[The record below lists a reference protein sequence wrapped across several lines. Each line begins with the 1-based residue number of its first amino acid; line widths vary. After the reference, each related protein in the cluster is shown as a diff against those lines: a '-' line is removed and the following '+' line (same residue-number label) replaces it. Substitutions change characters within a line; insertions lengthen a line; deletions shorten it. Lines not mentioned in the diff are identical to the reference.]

1 MDLVLVQQENI
12 ARAPAGLGWEPGWSL
27 GIAPSANP
35 RPNPQGAPE
44 FGGVG
49 TTDTTEATASEIQP
63 QGLLAKLVLEVSRRL
78 QWYHRTRATLVTACE
93 ECKAGDKC
101 PKVTKVAAGE

>member
-12 ARAPAGLGWEPGWSL
+12 ARAPAGARVGPGWSL

-35 RPNPQGAPE
+35 SPSPQGAPE

-49 TTDTTEATASEIQP
+49 PTN
-63 QGLLAKLVLEVSRRL
+63 
-78 QWYHRTRATLVTACE
+78 H
-93 ECKAGDKC
+93 
-101 PKVTKVAAGE
+101 